1 MNLQLPSEFKS
12 YKPNITFNIDTPK
25 FIVKIAETPE
35 ELLNVFH
42 LRHNVFHKERRG
54 VVLEPQISTDEFD
67 IYADQLIVINKDNN
81 QVVGTY
87 RLISSLFNSN
97 DQFCNW
103 NLFDMGE
110 FINKKTGNGIEM
122 EWACL
127 HKEVRISRTIH
138 YLWLGLAKYFR
149 QTNSNYMFGQVN
161 VLNSNPEE
169 MACIYNTLLDN
180 QVVDTTLIVHPK
192 KKHAVK
198 SFNQL
203 LLKEKSNQEK
213 LEKLSRLFLWY
224 LKLGARVHGHP
235 VFSAEFDKYGF
246 LLSLDFKNIANLK
259 LLSHYEDA
267 VQLKKNLST

>member
-1 MNLQLPSEFKS
+1 MKLHLPPEFKS
-12 YKPNITFNIDTPK
+12 YKPNITFKIDTPK
-25 FIVKIAETPE
+25 FTVKIAESKE

-42 LRHNVFHKERRG
+42 LRHNVFHKERSG
-54 VVLEPQISTDEFD
+54 LTLKSQISTDEFD
-67 IYADQLIVINKDNN
+67 IYADQLIVIDKNNN

-87 RLISSLFNSN
+87 RLISSLFNSKE
-97 DQFCNW
+97 QFCNW
-103 NLFDMGE
+103 NLFDMRE
-110 FINKKTGNGIEM
+110 FINKKIGNGIEM

-127 HKEVRISRTIH
+127 HKDVRTSRTIH

-169 MACIYNTLLDN
+169 VACIYNTLLDN
-180 QVVDTTLIVHPK
+180 QVVDTTFIVHPK
-192 KKHAVK
+192 KEHAVK
-198 SFNQL
+198 NFAQL
-203 LLKEKSNQEK
+203 LLKKKSNQEK
-213 LEKLSRLFLWY
+213 LSKLSRLFLWY

-235 VFSAEFDKYGF
+235 VFNAEFDKYGF

-267 VQLKKNLST
+267 VQLKKSLST